1 MYSHYD
7 KVYQKLKTLKDPGA
21 FIAVLCP
28 IREGTQN
35 GTNLTHN
42 SLRGGGALACYQS
55 FFTKKTGVFFVQKQ
69 CFKPFLVY

>member
-42 SLRGGGALACYQS
+42 SLRGGGRSPVIKVFLP
-55 FFTKKTGVFFVQKQ
+55 KKQVFFLSKNSVLS
-69 CFKPFLVY
+69 PF